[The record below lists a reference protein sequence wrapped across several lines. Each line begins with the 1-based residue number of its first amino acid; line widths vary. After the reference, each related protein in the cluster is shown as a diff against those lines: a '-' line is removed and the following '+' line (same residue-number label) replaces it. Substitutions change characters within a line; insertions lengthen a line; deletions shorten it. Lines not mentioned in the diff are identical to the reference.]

1 MRRPRLRAM
10 FPTGAAQAVPK
21 QNTSARKTPA
31 PATAPANA
39 AAKPALLPVTPD
51 QSKNLNPAKNATHVR
66 VIMTA
71 AEAGNTAKEAFVPRT
86 VLVAALTAKATT
98 SPIHAAVL
106 QAATAITVTDIVQLN
121 VLHPAAEIPMGEA
134 PQEIPVVQQQ
144 SVVHAL
150 NYQTAE

>member
-1 MRRPRLRAM
+1 M
-10 FPTGAAQAVPK
+10 
-21 QNTSARKTPA
+21 
-31 PATAPANA
+31 
-39 AAKPALLPVTPD
+39 
-51 QSKNLNPAKNATHVR
+51 NPAKNATHVR

-98 SPIHAAVL
+98 SPIPAAVITVPV
-106 QAATAITVTDIVQLN
+106 TAITVTDIVRLN
-121 VLHPAAEIPMGEA
+121 VSTLVLRHPAMEIPMGEA